1 MKLKYCLPIAML
13 FSGVLTGCGTVY
25 TLEGSKYD
33 SKEKMLEASRTL
45 FSGVSNAVVPLP
57 APVSQKK
64 LVCAIPSQLAF
75 VNAALDRFAEKQGS
89 AATGEAREII
99 ETLTRSNFYG
109 TKVACDAVIRRKI
122 YSSTQFIQLDS
133 VNGSYGASPD
143 TDVVYLVEPSQNSAQ
158 WFFVTAKS
166 GKQVF
171 AYDRSSPT
179 PAGKV
184 QGFIDAIQVQAIKE

>member
-1 MKLKYCLPIAML
+1 MKLKYCLPIALL

-25 TLEGSKYD
+25 TLEGAKYD
-33 SKEKMLEASRTL
+33 SKEKMLDASRTM
-45 FSGVSNAVVPLP
+45 FSGISNAIVPLP
-57 APVSQKK
+57 SPVSQKK
-64 LVCAIPSQLAF
+64 LVCAIPSQYAF
-75 VNAALDRFAEKQGS
+75 VNTALENFAKKQGS
-89 AATGEAREII
+89 AATGSGKEII
-99 ETLTRSNFYG
+99 ETLTQSNYYG
-109 TKVACDAVIRRKI
+109 IKVFCDAIIRRNI
-122 YSSTQFIQLDS
+122 YTSTQFVELDS
-133 VNGSYGASPD
+133 LNGSYGASPNI
-143 TDVVYLVEPSQNSAQ
+143 DVVYLVEPSQNSGQ